1 MVRVSTKRLL
11 PGFVVLHCESAV
23 ARALEAAAA
32 AGGGD
37 AMAEGRRDQKST
49 PRANCEN

>member
-1 MVRVSTKRLL
+1 MVRVSTKRLV

-23 ARALEAAAA
+23 ARALDAAA

-37 AMAEGRRDQKST
+37 AMDGGEERSEKHSA
-49 PRANCEN
+49 CEL

>member
-37 AMAEGRRDQKST
+37 AMDGGEERSEKHST
-49 PRANCEN
+49 CEL

>member
-23 ARALEAAAA
+23 ARALEAEAAAA

-37 AMAEGRRDQKST
+37 AMDGGEERSEKHSA
-49 PRANCEN
+49 CEL